1 MSIIQEAQIATGPM
15 HLRLRQRPPLPLHLS
30 WKAFLVPTLAPTLL
44 ALLAPPPPP
53 PPPPPRPPRGHPGID
68 PGSLPSLAEL
78 QSLLSDSLAAG
89 PAGRAAVHS
98 LGEQDSSVAAGEGD
112 VWGTRAP
119 ARTQLLQQVV
129 SEPDALP
136 QAPAVHQLMALLQA
150 DADDTAGQSVPLPA
164 GVSSGPLDPTAL
176 LTGYLQ
182 AADGAR
188 PTDPRLAFLT
198 SAVAQLEGPAAVG
211 ASFPALLGPLVQ
223 LGVLSAR
230 QVYATTMGVE
240 AARWGGRLPLMGPS
254 STSAKAALSAVEL
267 TDFHRYGRD
276 GGGEGA
282 GVGGGGVK
290 GPCLLTW
297 SALCRMHSCHLTCST
312 YLLSYRL
319 QPTPCGICSAIKPV
333 LDPLSTS
340 TLFQQPPSAMPL
352 PSTLDRLPD
361 GWCFSS
367 HTPSLSLPPCCP
379 PGRALAAHI
388 PQEGDGGGV
397 PPDAGRSSPADEPV
411 ASASSSYEEGPDG
424 VQQWGVMDWPQGVP
438 RRCSWRWRGALTGEL
453 GKGGERREGVVWW
466 VMQQVCTHSK
476 CLCTAD
482 M

>member
-1 MSIIQEAQIATGPM
+1 M
-15 HLRLRQRPPLPLHLS
+15 HLGCGSNHHLPFTPRGKLFLSLPCPPPS
-30 WKAFLVPTLAPTLL
+30 SPGF
-44 ALLAPPPPP
+44 PPPPT
-53 PPPPPRPPRGHPGID
+53 HLCHAGID

-112 VWGTRAP
+112 VWGARAP

-150 DADDTAGQSVPLPA
+150 DADDTAGQAIPLPA

-198 SAVAQLEGPAAVG
+198 SAVAELEGPAAVG

-230 QVYATTMGVE
+230 QVYATTLGVE
-240 AARWGGRLPLMGPS
+240 ASRWGGRLPVMGPS

-267 TDFHRYGRD
+267 TDFHRYGQ
-276 GGGEGA
+276 A
-282 GVGGGGVK
+282 
-290 GPCLLTW
+290 
-297 SALCRMHSCHLTCST
+297 
-312 YLLSYRL
+312 
-319 QPTPCGICSAIKPV
+319 
-333 LDPLSTS
+333 
-340 TLFQQPPSAMPL
+340 
-352 PSTLDRLPD
+352 
-361 GWCFSS
+361 
-367 HTPSLSLPPCCP
+367 
-379 PGRALAAHI
+379 
-388 PQEGDGGGV
+388 QEGRG
-397 PPDAGRSSPADEPV
+397 
-411 ASASSSYEEGPDG
+411 
-424 VQQWGVMDWPQGVP
+424 QGV
-438 RRCSWRWRGALTGEL
+438 CRG
-453 GKGGERREGVVWW
+453 
-466 VMQQVCTHSK
+466 H
-476 CLCTAD
+476 
-482 M
+482 